1 MEIILIAAVSKNR
14 IIGSNGNIPWDI
26 PEDISQY
33 KERIKDETVVFGR
46 KSFDPDHGRS
56 SPSKHQLILSRDDRS
71 TDNNSATYVSN
82 VDETINLAKE
92 MGVEKLLV
100 LGGGEIYS
108 RFLEL
113 ADKMILSEIP
123 NTYSGTTKFPEWD
136 NSQWE
141 VTDREK
147 YDKFE
152 IAHYERNSN

>member
-100 LGGGEIYS
+100 HAGE
-108 RFLEL
+108 
-113 ADKMILSEIP
+113 D
-123 NTYSGTTKFPEWD
+123 
-136 NSQWE
+136 
-141 VTDREK
+141 VTHSSWSLQIK
-147 YDKFE
+147 
-152 IAHYERNSN
+152 